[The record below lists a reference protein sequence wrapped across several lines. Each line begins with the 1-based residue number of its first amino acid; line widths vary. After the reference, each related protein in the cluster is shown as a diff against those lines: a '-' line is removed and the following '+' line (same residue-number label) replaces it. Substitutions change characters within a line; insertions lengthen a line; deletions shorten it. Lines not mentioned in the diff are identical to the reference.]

1 MKPRAWMI
9 GAAALAAAGPAA
21 AMGKLLMYGDYEF
34 TRCRIETFQPR
45 YDATGHYYTGTGQC
59 HVFAEHF
66 STTDPSNR
74 SEFSQE
80 RLLYSRKFKVDG
92 RHDPKT
98 RRTSER
104 ITLPVEKPDQY
115 KTAAVVQVVMQCAGD
130 PWLDAS
136 IQACAD
142 VQLTTQGW
150 VGDVKQALS
159 RQQPRLPFTA
169 EPNWDR
175 AAFRAAYDR
184 AQTIA
189 NLAGSRDAATST
201 SRIGATAGSTAGAL
215 TSPTGARTTL
225 DRAGSTAGALTSPT
239 GARTSPTGA
248 RTTLDRAGS
257 TTTQVVG
264 GAGSLM
270 SGTALVIPSTAKAVP
285 SVTAPVPAPTA
296 PATPTAPAA
305 APPPSV
311 TMAAVEAAAQAL
323 SPRAAAAAA
332 IAASRPAL
340 RGGPR
345 QGGPAQ
351 RQALNP
357 QPLPPKMWNAPVP
370 PRPDLAEPHMPRSA
384 FDRQQPR

>member
-9 GAAALAAAGPAA
+9 GAAALAAAGSAA

-225 DRAGSTAGALTSPT
+225 DRAGSTAGALTSP
-239 GARTSPTGA
+239 AGA

-311 TMAAVEAAAQAL
+311 TMAAPVEAAAQAL

>member
-9 GAAALAAAGPAA
+9 GAAALAAAGSAA

-225 DRAGSTAGALTSPT
+225 DRAGSTAGALTSPA
-239 GARTSPTGA
+239 GV

-311 TMAAVEAAAQAL
+311 TMAAPVEAAAQAL

-357 QPLPPKMWNAPVP
+357 QPLPPRMWNAPVP

>member
-9 GAAALAAAGPAA
+9 GAAALAAAGSAA

-225 DRAGSTAGALTSPT
+225 DRAGSTAGALTSP
-239 GARTSPTGA
+239 AGA

-311 TMAAVEAAAQAL
+311 TMAAPVEAAAQAL

-357 QPLPPKMWNAPVP
+357 QPLPPRMWNAPVP

>member
-225 DRAGSTAGALTSPT
+225 DRAGSTAGALTSPA
-239 GARTSPTGA
+239 GV

-257 TTTQVVG
+257 TTTQVGG

-311 TMAAVEAAAQAL
+311 TMAAPVEAAAQAL

>member
-9 GAAALAAAGPAA
+9 GAAALAAAGSAA

-225 DRAGSTAGALTSPT
+225 DRAGSTAGALTSPA
-239 GARTSPTGA
+239 GV

-311 TMAAVEAAAQAL
+311 TMAAPVEAAAQAL

>member
-225 DRAGSTAGALTSPT
+225 DRAGSTAGALTSPA
-239 GARTSPTGA
+239 GV

-311 TMAAVEAAAQAL
+311 TMAAPVEAAAQAL

-357 QPLPPKMWNAPVP
+357 QPLPPRMWNAPVP

>member
-225 DRAGSTAGALTSPT
+225 DRAGST
-239 GARTSPTGA
+239 
-248 RTTLDRAGS
+248 
-257 TTTQVVG
+257 TTQVVG

-311 TMAAVEAAAQAL
+311 TMAAPVEAAAQAL

-357 QPLPPKMWNAPVP
+357 QPLPPRMWNAPVP